1 MASESQSSSTGRVAI
16 VTCSSRGIGAACARV
31 LAAEGCRLVLM
42 SRTEQIQPIAAELG
56 AVAVQGSVN
65 NPADLQR
72 LVAMTLEAYG
82 RIDVVVNNSGH
93 PSGGALLEITDEHW
107 SDVFEMYFLSVVRM
121 SRLVVPAMLRRGGG
135 SIINIS
141 GVGYNEPD
149 ARFPVADTIRASLSA
164 YTKLFARSY
173 AAQGIRMNCVAPSVA
188 LGESSAPAD
197 AALAASLPIGRPAR
211 YDEVARVVAFLASD
225 AASYV
230 TGETLRVDGGFSAS
244 I

>member
-1 MASESQSSSTGRVAI
+1 MSSDLQASPSDRVAI

-31 LAAEGCRLVLM
+31 LAAEGCRLALM
-42 SRTEQIQPIAAELG
+42 SRTEGIQTIAAELG

-65 NPADLQR
+65 EPADLQR
-72 LVAMTLEAYG
+72 LVDRTLAVYG

-107 SDVFEMYFLSVVRM
+107 SQVFEMYFLSVVRM
-121 SRLVVPAMLRRGGG
+121 SRLVVPTMLAQGRG
-135 SIINIS
+135 SFINIS

-149 ARFPVADTIRASLSA
+149 PRFPVADTIRASLSA
-164 YTKLFARSY
+164 YTKLFARAH
-173 AAQGIRMNCVAPSVA
+173 AAAGIRMNCVAPSVVFDHDPA
-188 LGESSAPAD
+188 RISAAMK
-197 AALAASLPIGRPAR
+197 AELPIGRPAR
-211 YDEVARVVAFLASD
+211 YDEIARVVAFLASD

-230 TGETLRVDGGFSAS
+230 SGETLRVDGGLSAS

>member
-1 MASESQSSSTGRVAI
+1 MSIDSTPSPSDRVAI

-31 LAAEGCRLVLM
+31 LAAEGYRLALM
-42 SRTEQIQPIAAELG
+42 SRTEQIHSIAAELG

-65 NPADLQR
+65 EPAVLQR
-72 LVAMTLEAYG
+72 LVNQTLATHG

-107 SDVFEMYFLSVVRM
+107 SEVFEMYFLSVVRM
-121 SRLVVPAMLRRGGG
+121 SRLVVPAMLRQGGG
-135 SIINIS
+135 SFVNIS

-149 ARFPVADTIRASLSA
+149 PRFPVADTIRASLSA
-164 YTKLFARSY
+164 YAKLFARGY
-173 AAQGIRMNCVAPSVA
+173 AAAGIRMNCVAPSVV
-188 LGESSAPAD
+188 LDHEPDQVSAKMKAE
-197 AALAASLPIGRPAR
+197 LPIGRPAR
-211 YDEVARVVAFLASD
+211 YEEVARVVAFLASD

-230 TGETLRVDGGFSAS
+230 TGETLRVDGGLSAS